1 MFRKHQQLLFL
12 FLGHSTNLEMI
23 PDTLPEKSSHVY
35 PARNFLV
42 VMPKGEIFCHTLRS
56 LEETNTFRILYPQSY
71 LSNYFHLILHKR

>member
-23 PDTLPEKSSHVY
+23 PDTLPETSSHMH

-42 VMPKGEIFCHTLRS
+42 VMLKGEMFYHTLRV
-56 LEETNTFRILYPQSY
+56 LKETNTFRMLYTPELLKQLLPPY
-71 LSNYFHLILHKR
+71 TI